1 MVITLFYVH
10 DPMCSWCYAF
20 DFSLTALQKKL
31 PDFIRIKKIIG
42 GLAPDT
48 TQPMPVE
55 LQQNIQ
61 QTWRRIEQTV
71 PNMLFNYDF
80 WTINI
85 PVRST
90 YPACR
95 AILAARQQGADFE
108 DKMIGAIQTAYYQKA
123 KNPSLT
129 STLLQ
134 CALEVGL
141 AVDKFANDLTSDEIE
156 EELQN
161 EIATARSLS
170 VISYPSLLLEHGGRL
185 FPVSVDYLDH
195 ETMIREIASILENDA
210 WRIVLIVESGFARL

>member
-129 STLLQ
+129 STLVQ

-141 AVDKFANDLTSDEIE
+141 AVDKFAHDLTSDEIE
-156 EELQN
+156 MELQN
-161 EIATARSLS
+161 EIGTARSLS
-170 VISYPSLLLEHGGRL
+170 VISYPSLLLEHAGRL

-195 ETMIREIASILENDA
+195 ETMIREIASILENTPG
-210 WRIVLIVESGFARL
+210 VSC

>member
-20 DFSLTALQKKL
+20 DSSLTALQKEL
-31 PDFIRIKKIIG
+31 PNFIRIKKIIG

-48 TQPMPVE
+48 TQSMPVE
-55 LQQNIQ
+55 LQKNVQ

-80 WTINI
+80 WIINR

-95 AILAARQQGADFE
+95 AILAARQQGAGFE

-123 KNPSLT
+123 KNPSLP

-161 EIATARSLS
+161 EISTARSLS
-170 VISYPSLLLEHGGRL
+170 VISYPSLLLEHDGRL

-195 ETMIREIASILENDA
+195 ETMIREIASILEKTPG
-210 WRIVLIVESGFARL
+210 VSC

>member
-20 DFSLTALQKKL
+20 DFSLTALQKEL

-80 WTINI
+80 WIINR

-95 AILAARQQGADFE
+95 AILAARQQGTDFE

-123 KNPSLT
+123 KNPSLP

-141 AVDKFANDLTSDEIE
+141 AVDKFENDLTSDEIE

-161 EIATARSLS
+161 EISTARSLS

-195 ETMIREIASILENDA
+195 ETMICEMASILEKTPG
-210 WRIVLIVESGFARL
+210 VSC

>member
-85 PVRST
+85 PIRST

-129 STLLQ
+129 STLVQ

-141 AVDKFANDLTSDEIE
+141 AVDKFENDLTSVEIE

-195 ETMIREIASILENDA
+195 VTMIREIASILENTPG
-210 WRIVLIVESGFARL
+210 LSC

>member
-1 MVITLFYVH
+1 MVTTLFYIH

-20 DFSLTALQKKL
+20 DSSLTALQKEL
-31 PDFIRIKKIIG
+31 PEFIRIKKIVG

-61 QTWRRIEQTV
+61 QTWRRIEKTV
-71 PNMLFNYDF
+71 PNMQFNYDF
-80 WTINI
+80 WIINS

-95 AILAARQQGADFE
+95 AILAARQQVADFE
-108 DKMIGAIQTAYYQKA
+108 DKIIGAIQTAYYQKA
-123 KNPSLT
+123 KNPSLQ

-141 AVDKFANDLTSDEIE
+141 AVVRFANDLASDEIE
-156 EELQN
+156 QELQN
-161 EIATARSLS
+161 EISTARSLG
-170 VISYPSLLLEHGGRL
+170 VISYPSLLLEHDGRL
-185 FPVSVDYLDH
+185 FSVSVDYLDH
-195 ETMIREIASILENDA
+195 KTIIREIVSILDNPPA
-210 WRIVLIVESGFARL
+210 VSC

>member
-20 DFSLTALQKKL
+20 DSSLTALQKEL
-31 PDFIRIKKIIG
+31 PNFIRIKKIIG

-48 TQPMPVE
+48 TQSMPVE
-55 LQQNIQ
+55 LQKNIQ

-80 WTINI
+80 WIINR

-95 AILAARQQGADFE
+95 AILAARQQGSDFE

-123 KNPSLT
+123 KNPSLP

-161 EIATARSLS
+161 EIVTARSLS
-170 VISYPSLLLEHGGRL
+170 VISYPSLLLEHNGRL
-185 FPVSVDYLDH
+185 FPVSVDYFGH
-195 ETMIREIASILENDA
+195 ETMIREIASILEKTPG
-210 WRIVLIVESGFARL
+210 VSC

>member
-1 MVITLFYVH
+1 MATILIYIH

-20 DFSLTALQKKL
+20 DSSLTALQKEL
-31 PDFIRIKKIIG
+31 PDFIRIKKIVG

-48 TQPMPVE
+48 TNPMPVE
-55 LQQNIQ
+55 LQQKIQ

-71 PNMLFNYDF
+71 PNMKFNYDF
-80 WTINI
+80 WMINT

-95 AILAARQQGADFE
+95 AVLAARQQGDDVE

-123 KNPSLT
+123 KNPSLE
-129 STLLQ
+129 STLLE

-141 AVDKFANDLTSDEIE
+141 DANRFADDLTSNEIE

-161 EIATARSLS
+161 EIRIARKLG
-170 VISYPSLLLEHGGRL
+170 VISYPSLLLEHNGRI
-185 FPVSVDYLDH
+185 FPATVDYLDH
-195 ETMIREIASILENDA
+195 ETMIREIVSILDNPSA
-210 WRIVLIVESGFARL
+210 ISC

>member
-1 MVITLFYVH
+1 MVTTLLYIH

-20 DFSLTALQKKL
+20 DSSLTALQKEL
-31 PDFIRIKKIIG
+31 PDFIRIKKIVG

-48 TQPMPVE
+48 TNPMPVE
-55 LQQNIQ
+55 LQQKIQ

-71 PNMLFNYDF
+71 PNMQFNYDF
-80 WTINI
+80 WMINT

-95 AILAARQQGADFE
+95 AVLAARQQGDDFE

-123 KNPSLT
+123 KNPSLE
-129 STLLQ
+129 STLLE

-141 AVDKFANDLTSDEIE
+141 DANRFADDLTSNEIE

-161 EIATARSLS
+161 EIRIARKLG
-170 VISYPSLLLEHGGRL
+170 VISYPSLLLEHNGRL
-185 FPVSVDYLDH
+185 FPVTVDYLDH
-195 ETMIREIASILENDA
+195 ETMIREIVSILDNPPA
-210 WRIVLIVESGFARL
+210 VSC

>member
-1 MVITLFYVH
+1 MVTTLFYIH

-20 DFSLTALQKKL
+20 DSSLTALQKEL
-31 PDFIRIKKIIG
+31 PDFIRIKKIVG

-48 TQPMPVE
+48 TLSMPVE
-55 LQQNIQ
+55 LQNNIQ

-71 PNMLFNYDF
+71 PNMQFNYDF
-80 WTINI
+80 WIINT

-123 KNPSLT
+123 KNPSLQ
-129 STLLQ
+129 STLLE

-156 EELQN
+156 EELHS
-161 EIATARSLS
+161 EIGTARTLG
-170 VISYPSLLLEHGGRL
+170 VISFPSLLLEHDGRL

-195 ETMIREIASILENDA
+195 ETMIREIVSILGKPPG
-210 WRIVLIVESGFARL
+210 VSC

>member
-1 MVITLFYVH
+1 MVTTLFYIH

-20 DFSLTALQKKL
+20 DSSLTALQKEL
-31 PDFIRIKKIIG
+31 PEFIRIKKIVG
-42 GLAPDT
+42 GLASDT

-61 QTWRRIEQTV
+61 QTWRRIEKTV
-71 PNMLFNYDF
+71 PNMQFNYDF
-80 WTINI
+80 WIINS

-108 DKMIGAIQTAYYQKA
+108 DKIIGAIQTAYYQKA
-123 KNPSLT
+123 KNPSLQ

-141 AVDKFANDLTSDEIE
+141 AVVRFANDLASDEIE
-156 EELQN
+156 QELQN
-161 EIATARSLS
+161 EISTARSLG
-170 VISYPSLLLEHGGRL
+170 VISYPSLLLEHDGRL
-185 FPVSVDYLDH
+185 FSVSVDYLDH
-195 ETMIREIASILENDA
+195 KTIIREIVSILDNPPA
-210 WRIVLIVESGFARL
+210 VSC